1 LQQSNGISA
10 LEMVDQKYGVFH
22 MNKITIAC
30 LAVLSTTLFATLPAY
45 AEEMGKSPYCAAN
58 NFDPECMDETTFKM
72 RGEMMKMTKDE
83 VSKRRKIYCDT
94 QGNGQDYICEKGK
107 FESSKGFDSG
117 AN

>member
-1 LQQSNGISA
+1 
-10 LEMVDQKYGVFH
+10 MK
-22 MNKITIAC
+22 KITIVC
-30 LAVLSTTLFATLPAY
+30 LTVLSASLFANLPAQ

-72 RGEMMKMTKDE
+72 REDMMKMTKDE

-107 FESSKGFDSG
+107 FESSKGFDSTTK
-117 AN
+117 